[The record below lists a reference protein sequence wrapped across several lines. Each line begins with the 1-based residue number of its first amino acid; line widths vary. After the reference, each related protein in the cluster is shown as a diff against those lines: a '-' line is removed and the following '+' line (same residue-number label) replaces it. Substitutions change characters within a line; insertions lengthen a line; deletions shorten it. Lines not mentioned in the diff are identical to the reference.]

1 MKKILVLFTFTLL
14 LLYSFTLVHADE
26 CDSEN
31 YSSLNEAAV
40 FRCSDQL
47 EEVLGKYSRANNYNR
62 QQLVGWQNQIKSLQ
76 KRVGELEADVFERRV
91 KIGVREILLAA
102 RVKRDYIRKRDQP
115 LLLVLFA
122 ADSAGQFFKDLAY
135 REKLAQ
141 DDRDL
146 IALIAGE
153 IKTLSDL
160 TTSLNGQKGRL
171 AKQAEWLAG
180 EVKKAEAFITVLESK
195 KAALDARQRQLLDEK
210 LAGLNIPRSAYT
222 LQGGC
227 VDDRNIDP
235 GFSSRIAF
243 FTFGVPNRVG
253 MNQYGAKGRAEAGQD
268 YEAILRAY
276 YNFDGYKD
284 FDTNTKI
291 SVNNGN
297 KINSGNIIWSGN
309 LEDYIKRIY
318 EVPGDWPIQVLR
330 AQAIAARSYVLAATN
345 NGSGSICAN
354 EYCQVFKTNP
364 KGGAWE
370 QATND
375 TVGKVMVQGGSPIKA
390 WFSSTHGGYIFKS
403 GEIGWNDTSWTKHAV
418 DTNSGSVGGFG
429 DLFSNAYDRGSPWFY
444 CDWGFRKDYNKT
456 AWLKPQEV
464 ADIVNV
470 ILLARK
476 DSSTRKHLYQTD
488 KPNPEGTDNWDAGR
502 VKQELSSRGGIPVD
516 SVSDVGVGVDWGSGR
531 TTTITIAGN
540 TFDGAEFKDFFNLR
554 APANIQIVGPLFN
567 VERK

>member
-1 MKKILVLFTFTLL
+1 MRKRLLVL
-14 LLYSFTLVHADE
+14 LVAFVLIWSGVSRVRAEE
-26 CDSEN
+26 CDN
-31 YSSLNEAAV
+31 YGSLNEASV
-40 FRCSDQL
+40 IRCSDQL
-47 EEVLGKYSRANNYNR
+47 EIILGKYSRANNYNR
-62 QQLVGWQNQIKSLQ
+62 QQLLGWQNQIKSLQ
-76 KRVGELEADVFERRV
+76 KRVGELEAGVFERRV
-91 KIGVREILLAA
+91 KIGVRETLLAA

-146 IALIAGE
+146 IASIAGE

-210 LAGLNIPRSAYT
+210 LAGLNIPRSAHT

-403 GEIGWNDTSWTKHAV
+403 GEIGWNYTSWTKHAV

-516 SVSDVGVGVDWGSGR
+516 SVSDVGVGVDWGGGR
-531 TTTITIAGN
+531 TTTVTIAGN
-540 TFDGAEFKDFFNLR
+540 SFDGAEFKDFFNLR

-567 VERK
+567 IERK